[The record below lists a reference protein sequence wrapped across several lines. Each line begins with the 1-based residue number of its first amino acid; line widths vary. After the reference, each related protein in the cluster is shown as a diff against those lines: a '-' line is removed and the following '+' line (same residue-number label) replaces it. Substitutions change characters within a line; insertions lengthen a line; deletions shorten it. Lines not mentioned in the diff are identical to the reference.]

1 LHHWDCPNLLW
12 ELMRT
17 RRVKLTAQQLLSRNT
32 AEAIVDKDNHASD
45 AMKYHLMSHPEPSTK
60 SFGRRVNERLSELQ
74 KVDPTFA
81 ALKYP
86 AIMREEQQEEDYE
99 PELYTRRERPLI
111 RQWLCRQRGCRW

>member
-1 LHHWDCPNLLW
+1 
-12 ELMRT
+12 MRA

-32 AEAIVDKDNHASD
+32 AESIVDKDNHASD

-81 ALKYP
+81 ALEYP
-86 AIMREEQQEEDYE
+86 RIVQEEQQEEDYE
-99 PELYTRRERPLI
+99 PELYTRRARPLI
-111 RQWLCRQRGCRW
+111 RRWLRRQRGRCW